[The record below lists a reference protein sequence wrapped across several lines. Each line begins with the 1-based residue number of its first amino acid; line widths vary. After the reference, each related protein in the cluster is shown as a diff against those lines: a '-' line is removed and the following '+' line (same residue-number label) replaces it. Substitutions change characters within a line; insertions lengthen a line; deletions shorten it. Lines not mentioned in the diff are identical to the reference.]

1 MKVISSLRILLLA
14 LAATLIPASSF
25 GGVFI
30 SVNFAPPLLPVYEQ
44 PPCPDEGMI
53 WIPGYWAY
61 DEDGYYW
68 VPGTWVPAPYEGALW
83 TPPYWGWENNF
94 YVFHPGYWGD
104 HVGYYGGVNYGYGY
118 MGVGFVGG
126 MWRGHSFVYNTAVMR
141 VDERRIRNV
150 YVDRDVVRRYTIA
163 NDRRVSFSGGRDGIH
178 HDPMPQE
185 RFADRDRHVEES
197 QYQRSHENA
206 ARSDKSFYARNNG
219 GHPSNVVVQR
229 PMNGPNSMPDNRGGF
244 QRRDNGN
251 QSQGPQYQDRPGYR
265 GGYNDPRSNTRE
277 YDNRNTYNPPPNVNN
292 QNRDNAPRQDNSPG
306 GQYRNPPQQQDPRSN
321 ARGYDNRNTYTPP
334 PNAGNQNRNNNQQP
348 GYGQQPGRDQQPG
361 DRNPRYRNDAPPQQN
376 NPAPQFRPYNNPHGN
391 QDNMQNRGGPPQQQ
405 QPQQPRQQP
414 QYQPP
419 QQQQPQPQQQR
430 GDQGGGHGDHG
441 DHGDRGHDRQR

>member
-1 MKVISSLRILLLA
+1 MKAIRSLRILLLA

-30 SVNFAPPLLPVYEQ
+30 SVNFAPPVLPVYVQ

-53 WIPGYWAY
+53 WTPGYWAY

-83 TPPYWGWENNF
+83 TPPYWGWENSF

-104 HVGYYGGVNYGYGY
+104 HVGYYGGVNYGFGY

-126 MWRGHSFVYNTAVMR
+126 LWRGHSFIYNTAVMH
-141 VDERRIRNV
+141 VDERRIHNV

-178 HDPMPQE
+178 HDPRPEE

-197 QYQRSHENA
+197 QFQRSHENA

-219 GHPSNVVVQR
+219 GHPSNVVMQR
-229 PMNGPNSMPDNRGGF
+229 PMSGPNSVPDNRNQN
-244 QRRDNGN
+244 QR
-251 QSQGPQYQDRPGYR
+251 PQYQIDR
-265 GGYNDPRSNTRE
+265 GG
-277 YDNRNTYNPPPNVNN
+277 NN
-292 QNRDNAPRQDNSPG
+292 
-306 GQYRNPPQQQDPRSN
+306 DPRSN

-334 PNAGNQNRNNNQQP
+334 ANVNNQNRDNTPRQDNNPRDQYRNMPQQDPRSNQRGFDNRNTYTPPPNSGNQNRENNRNNQQP
-348 GYGQQPGRDQQPG
+348 GYGQQPGNNQQPG
-361 DRNPRYRNDAPPQQN
+361 NGQQSGNRNPQYRNDAPQQQN
-376 NPAPQFRPYNNPHGN
+376 NPAPPQFHNYNNSHGS
-391 QDNMQNRGGPPQQQ
+391 QDNMQNRGGPPPQQQPQQQ
-405 QPQQPRQQP
+405 QPQQTQQP
-414 QYQPP
+414 
-419 QQQQPQPQQQR
+419 R
-430 GDQGGGHGDHG
+430 GDQGNRGEHGDHG
-441 DHGDRGHDRQR
+441 ENGHDRR